1 MIRRKRRVLN
11 AGSCSIKDPYL
22 CKKKKIGYIIY
33 DLYIRRVYLC
43 GDAKAEMMKG
53 LKEREKKKQ
62 CVQSRRKI
70 VTTILLCL
78 CIAFIWHN
86 SLEEAELSGNRSLI
100 ITRTLNDWFSGGGC
114 MIFAETV
121 VRKLAHFLEYALEGT
136 LVTSVIWAYELEIH
150 RYLSQVVLAG
160 VLTALI
166 DETFQLFM
174 EGRAASVGDVW
185 IDLVGF
191 IFGVLAGVSWM
202 LIKRKIRARALD

>member
-1 MIRRKRRVLN
+1 M
-11 AGSCSIKDPYL
+11 
-22 CKKKKIGYIIY
+22 
-33 DLYIRRVYLC
+33 C
-43 GDAKAEMMKG
+43 GDAKAKMMKFF
-53 LKEREKKKQ
+53 KEQKKEKQ
-62 CVQSRRKI
+62 SVQSRRKI

-86 SLEEAELSGNRSLI
+86 SLEGAELSGNRSLI
-100 ITRTLNDWFSGGGC
+100 VTRTLNDWLLDGSY
-114 MIFAETV
+114 MVLAETV

-136 LVTSVIWAYELEIH
+136 LVTSVIWAYELEMR
-150 RYLSQVVLAG
+150 RYVCQVVLAG

-174 EGRAASVGDVW
+174 EGRAASVGDIW
-185 IDLVGF
+185 IDLFGF